1 MATNFERVK
10 KCIIEELGVDE
21 IEVIPSAN
29 FVEDLGADSLDLVEL
44 IMAIEAEF
52 STPTHKVNI
61 SENDVD
67 KMVTVD
73 DAVEYLNSI
82 DIPGQ

>member
-1 MATNFERVK
+1 MATIFERVK
-10 KCIIEELGVDE
+10 ECIVQQLGVDE
-21 IEVIPSAN
+21 EEVVPSAN
-29 FVEDLGADSLDLVEL
+29 FTEDLGADSLDLVEL

-52 STPTHKVNI
+52 STPTKKVII
-61 SENDVD
+61 SENDAD